1 MPFWK
6 SKKTK
11 NRKTGGGGFL
21 TYDDAYQLIQ
31 DNIDEAVEFYEL
43 EPAVVIQ
50 ILLDPSELP
59 KKSAPDGD
67 KMPDY
72 SFLGT
77 IKARFVESQN
87 KEDSI
92 EGYIKPLSPH
102 IVTYP
107 LVGEIVN
114 IAKHGKQMYYY
125 QPLNM
130 GNNVNMNV
138 ASGELTDSKIT
149 AHTTEHNRTILGEY
163 GDMVMNG
170 RFGQGIKFGSDP
182 YYQYPEIK
190 ITNRQ
195 SVPPQ
200 KTKDA
205 HYPHLQNI
213 NADGSSIFMTSGP
226 SREVDVLIP
235 ATQTST
241 TPEVMDGDMITV
253 NSDRLAFNSKKSDI
267 LMYANDSLNL
277 SANGEINLEI
287 GVGASKPRITLG
299 DANSTNPM
307 VKGDQV
313 FDTFDEIF
321 KSLKAFSNEVSS
333 ATGIEQVASAAEDML
348 KSLGKQKEKLP
359 EILSD
364 TVYITEN
371 FNDEIADVEI
381 AAADNTTRGIGYGN
395 YDRSTDAEVEFDEDM

>member
-1 MPFWK
+1 
-6 SKKTK
+6 
-11 NRKTGGGGFL
+11 
-21 TYDDAYQLIQ
+21 
-31 DNIDEAVEFYEL
+31 
-43 EPAVVIQ
+43 
-50 ILLDPSELP
+50 
-59 KKSAPDGD
+59 
-67 KMPDY
+67 
-72 SFLGT
+72 
-77 IKARFVESQN
+77 
-87 KEDSI
+87 
-92 EGYIKPLSPH
+92 
-102 IVTYP
+102 
-107 LVGEIVN
+107 
-114 IAKHGKQMYYY
+114 
-125 QPLNM
+125 
-130 GNNVNMNV
+130 
-138 ASGELTDSKIT
+138 
-149 AHTTEHNRTILGEY
+149 
-163 GDMVMNG
+163 MVMNG

>member
-21 TYDDAYQLIQ
+21 TYDDAYQLIK

-50 ILLDPSELP
+50 VLLDPSDLP
-59 KKSAPDGD
+59 KKDAPDGG

-107 LVGEIVN
+107 LVGEVVN

-130 GNNVNMNV
+130 GNNVNMNI
-138 ASGELTDSKIT
+138 AGGETTDSKVT
-149 AHTTEHNRTILGEY
+149 AYTTEHNRTILGEY
-163 GDMVMNG
+163 GDMVING

-200 KTKDA
+200 KTQDT

-213 NADGSSIFMTSGP
+213 NTDGSSIFVTSGP
-226 SREVDVLIP
+226 AREVDALIP
-235 ATQTST
+235 AVQTVT
-241 TPEVMDGDMITV
+241 APDVMDGDMITL

-267 LMYANDSLNL
+267 LMFANDSLNL

-287 GVGASKPRITLG
+287 GAGAPKARITLG
-299 DANSTNPM
+299 DADSTNPM

-313 FDTFDEIF
+313 FDAFDNIF
-321 KSLKAFSNEVSS
+321 KSLKTFSNEVSS
-333 ATGIEQVASAAEDML
+333 ATGIEQVASAANIML
-348 KSLGKQKEKLP
+348 KDLRKQKEKLP

-371 FNDEIADVEI
+371 FSDEIADVEI
-381 AAADNTTRGIGYGN
+381 AEARTTTGIRYGN
-395 YDRSTDAEVEFDEDM
+395 YDHSTDAEVEFDEDM